1 MTRVLVIGAWFPYPP
16 RWGWATRV
24 YHLARQLAR
33 RHEVTLL
40 TYANRADRPN
50 IPRLEEQGIRV
61 ETVAK
66 ETPSRAARRKDQLA
80 SFLTRTPFEPYTTR
94 SREMQDAID
103 RLFAERPF
111 DAVQLESTLV

>member
-1 MTRVLVIGAWFPYPP
+1 MWEGSEAAIQFQWICGQEPGRSNVPSAWQPSTA
-16 RWGWATRV
+16 G
-24 YHLARQLAR
+24 
-33 RHEVTLL
+33 EK
-40 TYANRADRPN
+40 RPN